1 MFLGQG
7 SWDGARKWYQSSEQL
22 GTRIMEA
29 LCCFQFFFLCIGQPF
44 LVLEGTLCSL
54 QGFLKLS
61 LPCFGPGK
69 GPRRG

>member
-1 MFLGQG
+1 
-7 SWDGARKWYQSSEQL
+7 
-22 GTRIMEA
+22 MEA

-61 LPCFGPGK
+61 LPCWVMVMMMVMMVIVMRMVMVMMFSPGLS
-69 GPRRG
+69 